1 MHTPTPAAPQYSIFD
16 HTNGH
21 TVVCFQMAGENFQSG
36 ENFNM
41 PNVDPATNG
50 VDEWTL
56 RMVEPNDIGDGYR
69 MPVLPDGI
77 PYSECVPLDEVPAIP
92 TP

>member
-1 MHTPTPAAPQYSIFD
+1 MHTPTPAAPRYSIFD
-16 HTNGH
+16 HANGQ
-21 TVVCFQMAGENFQSG
+21 TVVCFRMAG

-41 PNVDPATNG
+41 PKVDPATNG

-56 RMVEPNDIGDGYR
+56 RMAESGDVGESYR

-77 PYSECVPLDEVPAIP
+77 PYGECLPLDEPLEIP
-92 TP
+92 TPAP